1 MNVKQK
7 LGYMLIGCLFTIAGY
22 ILASLGG
29 GAAHAQQNE
38 QVLDKIVCRELE
50 VVNTEGTPV
59 VRIGAAEEGG
69 VMSVINAA
77 GKTVG
82 AIGASGDGGAMG
94 VFNAAAGKG
103 GFRIH
108 AAKGSGAISVI
119 NAAGK
124 TVGIIGATEDGSG
137 IIQIYDE
144 DGWRTH

>member
-7 LGYMLIGCLFTIAGY
+7 LGYTFIGCLFTITGY

-29 GAAHAQQNE
+29 GVTHTQKNE

-59 VRIGAAEEGG
+59 VHIGAAEEGG
-69 VMSVINAA
+69 FMSVINTA

-94 VFNAAAGKG
+94 VFNAAAGRG

>member
-7 LGYMLIGCLFTIAGY
+7 VGYMLIGCLFTIAGY

-29 GAAHAQQNE
+29 GATHTQQNE

-59 VRIGAAEEGG
+59 VRIGA
-69 VMSVINAA
+69 
-77 GKTVG
+77 
-82 AIGASGDGGAMG
+82 SGDGGAMG

-108 AAKGSGAISVI
+108 AAEGSAAISVI

-137 IIQIYDE
+137 IIQTYE